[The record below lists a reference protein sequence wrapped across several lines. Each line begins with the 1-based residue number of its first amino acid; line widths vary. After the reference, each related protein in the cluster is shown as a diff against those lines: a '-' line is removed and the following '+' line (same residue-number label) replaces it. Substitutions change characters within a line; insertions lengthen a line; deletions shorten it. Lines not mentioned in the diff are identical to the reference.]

1 MGCLP
6 GARKS
11 YKKIIVLVPVLLILV
26 ALTLIIFNKCE
37 KDEKTEKIQE
47 AVMFELSH
55 YPEASLVDLYKNFF
69 QDAYGPGHLIPDTSG
84 ALNYLRYELDN
95 AGEFDTTLWQSL
107 GYQNNFYRIN
117 LLLIKEKK
125 IPFNEFFT
133 AFVESANSVCPPSIE
148 KWRKEWDFI
157 LNVIDNMDLN
167 IKNYHQD
174 KEHIDSLLSDE
185 KYMIHHSEHY
195 INKYNPHYRIVS
207 KNHFKRLSKY
217 FR

>member
-1 MGCLP
+1 MGCLTD
-6 GARKS
+6 ARKS
-11 YKKIIVLVPVLLILV
+11 LKKIIVLVPVLLILV
-26 ALTLIIFNKCE
+26 VLIFIIFNKCK

-55 YPEASLVDLYKNFF
+55 YPEASLVDIYKNFF

-84 ALNYLRYELDN
+84 ALNYLRYESDN
-95 AGEFDTTLWQSL
+95 AFKFDTTLWQPL

-133 AFVESANSVCPPSIE
+133 AFVESANSICPPPVE
-148 KWRKEWDFI
+148 EWKDEWDFI
-157 LNVIDNMDLN
+157 LESINKMDLD

-174 KEHIDSLLSDE
+174 KEYIDSMLSDG

-207 KNHFKRLSKY
+207 KNHFKKLSKY